1 MKFFHRILAF
11 FPGILV
17 MFFAAHSAFA
27 AEGAA
32 PDPADSPV
40 GTIFRWLNFLIIF
53 GGIAYLVAKHGGSF
67 FQSNAKSIA
76 ASIHEATAA
85 KEEADRELRQVE
97 SKLARL
103 EPEVAEMRQEAQRNW
118 AAESERL
125 YASGQAEIEKI
136 AQAARAEL
144 ASSERVA
151 QQQLQEV
158 AATLAVKRAAE
169 LVSSR
174 MNSEVR
180 ARMFQS
186 FLRELGRGSH

>member
-1 MKFFHRILAF
+1 
-11 FPGILV
+11 
-17 MFFAAHSAFA
+17 
-27 AEGAA
+27 
-32 PDPADSPV
+32 
-40 GTIFRWLNFLIIF
+40 
-53 GGIAYLVAKHGGSF
+53 
-67 FQSNAKSIA
+67 
-76 ASIHEATAA
+76 
-85 KEEADRELRQVE
+85 
-97 SKLARL
+97 
-103 EPEVAEMRQEAQRNW
+103 MRQEAQRNW

-136 AQAARAEL
+136 SQAARAEL

-158 AATLAVKRAAE
+158 AATLAVKRAGE